1 MAWLRKI
8 LARIGEQLRQLSL
21 SQRLVIVLSGVLVAG
36 SLLWLVQWAAAPEM
50 TPLLS
55 QPLAAEELARIRSG
69 LDAMSQ
75 SYEVRD
81 SRIFVPVSANQSA
94 LIAHLQQNNQLPDST
109 MTSFETLIREA
120 NPWLPQGENDRRW
133 TVALANKLEEV
144 LRRFNGVRDAEVFL
158 DLNNR
163 SQRVLGDNMASS
175 ASVTLFMK
183 NGETVSRTLALA
195 AARLVSG
202 AVRGV
207 KLRAVS
213 VVDGVNN
220 KNALDWDDESEGG
233 VAATLHKQKREQERV
248 LAEKIRGQLGDPK
261 VRVSVQVELDMT
273 AKTKQRQEPI
283 GADVIVHEETDNSER
298 TRGLTAGQPGVQPN
312 VGLAAGIGGG
322 ASSET
327 RNTSTFQYEVGHE
340 LESTQTPSGA
350 VKEVFAAI
358 NISHSYLESVF
369 RRQAGGNAKATP
381 DDITRTFDAEK
392 ARIVSQV
399 SKLVKPPA
407 PEQVAVDWYYDT
419 VAADLAPDAGVEA
432 GPAPGSTM
440 DLVQRYG
447 PQSALGLLALVSFAL
462 MLNMARKVD
471 ASDAIGME
479 LGLPKEAI
487 EAARQAA
494 RDAHEAVVARAA
506 QPTLDEA
513 APLNVRAADG
523 LLVGRELDE
532 ASVQTQNMIEQV
544 ASMVE
549 KDPDAIAGLL
559 EQWVRSTG

>member
-36 SLLWLVQWAAAPEM
+36 SLLWLVQWAASPEL

-69 LDAMSQ
+69 LDALSQ
-75 SYEVRD
+75 TYEVRD
-81 SRIFVPVSANQSA
+81 SRIYIPVSANRSA
-94 LIAHLQQNNQLPDST
+94 LIAHLTQNNQLPDST

-144 LRRFNGVRDAEVFL
+144 LRKFNGVRDAEVFL

-163 SQRVLGDNMASS
+163 SQRVFGDNMASS

-183 NGETVSRTLALA
+183 NGESVSRTLALA

-233 VAATLHKQKREQERV
+233 MAATLHKQKREQERV

-273 AKTKQRQEPI
+273 ATTRQRQEPI
-283 GADVIVHEETDNSER
+283 DGVISHEERDSSDRN
-298 TRGLTAGQPGVQPN
+298 RGLTAGQPGVQPN
-312 VGLAAGIGGG
+312 VGLAASAGG
-322 ASSET
+322 AASTET
-327 RNTSTFQYEVGHE
+327 RNTEVTEYEVGHQ

-369 RRQAGGNAKATP
+369 RRQAGGNAKASP
-381 DDITRTFDAEK
+381 EDITRTFDAEK
-392 ARIVSQV
+392 ARIISQV

-494 RDAHEAVVARAA
+494 RDAHEAVAARAA
-506 QPTLDEA
+506 QPTAEEA